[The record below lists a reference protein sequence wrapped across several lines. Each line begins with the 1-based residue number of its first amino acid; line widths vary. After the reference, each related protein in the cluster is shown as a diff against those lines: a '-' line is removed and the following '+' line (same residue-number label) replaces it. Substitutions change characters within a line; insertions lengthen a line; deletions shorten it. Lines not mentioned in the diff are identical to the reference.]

1 MEAADHNDRHVRDL
15 LDAARTGDELALARL
30 LAPHWCGL
38 KLFCGL
44 MLGDADAAERALTET
59 ARTARSEAA
68 VIDSPAVVR
77 MWIHRI
83 AVRVC
88 VEAIDDG
95 PTEDDQPGAD
105 EP

>member
-1 MEAADHNDRHVRDL
+1 MEAADHNDRHVRGL

-44 MLGDADAAERALTET
+44 MLGDADAAERVLTET